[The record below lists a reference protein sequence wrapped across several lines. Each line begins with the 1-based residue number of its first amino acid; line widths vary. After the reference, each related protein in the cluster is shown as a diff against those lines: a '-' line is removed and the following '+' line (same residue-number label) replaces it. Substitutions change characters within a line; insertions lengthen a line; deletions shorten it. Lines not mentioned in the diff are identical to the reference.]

1 MKKAN
6 KILMATVAILL
17 SLVLITTSVVSGIF
31 ARFTV
36 LQEAK
41 TKMTLNKFGVSL
53 GLELSDE
60 FVEFL
65 DREEVVADMTE
76 NGDSISIVIPKF
88 KMAPGDEFWDAVK
101 ISVNNT
107 PNVNCTFKLQFD
119 ITYNDNDF
127 KVPKSI
133 SGAGSNITFMPIGFK
148 LKTLNASDSSVIANE
163 VDLAYSF
170 LTYGHTQYSY
180 TIPKNLSNYMDLDHT
195 ENDNYTTNY
204 VTKDFSSGTA
214 AVFHPKNDGTV
225 DNSVN
230 IKDFYVGFGYPFN
243 YVRKN
248 YNCDAIATYLTDK
261 KTSAQDPLTFD
272 IKYTVS
278 IEQTS

>member
-6 KILMATVAILL
+6 RILMATVAALL

-53 GLELSDE
+53 GLTLSDE
-60 FVEFL
+60 FIKYLGGQEKV
-65 DREEVVADMTE
+65 DDMTTV
-76 NGDSISIVIPKF
+76 NGDSISINIPNL
-88 KMAPGDEFWDAVK
+88 KMGPGDEFWDAVK
-101 ISVNNT
+101 ISVDNT

-119 ITYNDNDF
+119 ISYTDNDF
-127 KVPKSI
+127 KVPASI
-133 SGAGSNITFMPIGFK
+133 SGADSDKIFMPIGFK

-180 TIPKNLSNYMDLDHT
+180 TIPKNLSNYIDLSYIKT
-195 ENDNYTTNY
+195 NNY

-214 AVFHPKNDGTV
+214 AVFHPKGNKTV

-230 IKDFYVGFGYPFN
+230 IKDFYVGFGYPFD
-243 YVRKN
+243 YVRDN
-248 YNCDAIATYLTDK
+248 YNYNFDAIATYLTDK
-261 KTSAQDPLTFD
+261 KTSTQDHLTFD